1 MKLRTMV
8 YAAMFA
14 AIVGV
19 LGLLP
24 PIVTPFTPVPITAQT
39 LGVMLAGSILGA
51 KRGGLSL
58 LVFVLLVAI
67 GAPLLAGGR
76 GGIAVLFGPSGGYII
91 SYPIAAFVIGYLVE
105 KFWKRQNLG
114 LLILFNV
121 FGGIIIVYA
130 AGITY
135 LSIITG
141 TPWGKAA
148 FAALIYLPGD
158 AVKIIVASLLA
169 RQINRVYPLI
179 EKSRSSRMSKA
190 A

>member
-1 MKLRTMV
+1 MKLKTMV

-14 AIVGV
+14 AIVGA

-58 LVFVLLVAI
+58 LVFVLLIAV

-76 GGIAVLFGPSGGYII
+76 GGLGVLLGASGGYVL
-91 SYPIAAFVIGYLVE
+91 SWPIAAFVIGYLVE
-105 KFWKRQNLG
+105 MFWNKQNIA
-114 LLILFNV
+114 LLILFN
-121 FGGIIIVYA
+121 FLGGIVLVYA
-130 AGITY
+130 AGISY
-135 LSIITG
+135 LSFVTE
-141 TPWGKAA
+141 TPWTKAA
-148 FAALIYLPGD
+148 FAALIYVPGD
-158 AVKIIVASLLA
+158 AVKMVLAALLA
-169 RQINRVYPLI
+169 RQVNRVYPII
-179 EKSRSSRMSKA
+179 EKDKKSKFSKA